1 MSRGRD
7 QAAEIAAAGATVD
20 VGDVTTRYL
29 LYGLLP
35 SWFVPGLADWV
46 MHRRTRIEETAG
58 TKESLILP
66 HCLKG
71 VGGAPT
77 LMMTEVGVPIALT
90 LRYEVNPLL
99 LSVQLGGAAVHEA
112 TALWDV
118 RTAVKSE
125 RQVKPVEQ
133 HIHSFLESLPFGA
146 LASLMCLHAD
156 QVRSLLRGGRGDPDA
171 WRLVPRRRPLS
182 PGYLV
187 GIAAAIGTCVL
198 LPYGEELLR
207 CRRAAGTRKKRASSD
222 EAHWR
227 APRSKKLFMKGR

>member
-1 MSRGRD
+1 VSTG
-7 QAAEIAAAGATVD
+7 QAKEISATGVTVD
-20 VGDVTTRYL
+20 VGDATTRYL

-35 SWFVPGLADWV
+35 SWFVPGVADWV

-58 TKESLILP
+58 TKESLI
-66 HCLKG
+66 HS
-71 VGGAPT
+71 
-77 LMMTEVGVPIALT
+77 LMMAEVGLPIALT

-118 RTAVKSE
+118 RTAVDSE
-125 RQVKPVEQ
+125 REVKPVEQ
-133 HIHSFLESLPFGA
+133 HIHSFLESLPFAA

-156 QVRSLLRGGRGDPDA
+156 QVKSLLRGGRGDPDA

-182 PGYLV
+182 RGYLA

-207 CRRAAGTRKKRASSD
+207 CVRTGRRNRKNEKNTRGDAARWSA
-222 EAHWR
+222 A
-227 APRSKKLFMKGR
+227 RSGEGR

>member
-1 MSRGRD
+1 MSRG
-7 QAAEIAAAGATVD
+7 QAAEIAATGVTVD
-20 VGDVTTRYL
+20 VGDATTRYL

-35 SWFVPGLADWV
+35 GWFVPGLADWV
-46 MHRRTRIEETAG
+46 MHRRTRIEDTAG

-77 LMMTEVGVPIALT
+77 LMMAEVGLPIALT

-99 LSVQLGGAAVHEA
+99 LTVQLGAAAVHEA

-118 RTAVKSE
+118 RTAVDSDRE
-125 RQVKPVEQ
+125 VRPVEQ
-133 HIHSFLESLPFGA
+133 HIHSFLESLPFGGLSA
-146 LASLMCLHAD
+146 LMCLHAD

-182 PGYLV
+182 PGYLAAV
-187 GIAAAIGTCVL
+187 GAAIGACVL

-207 CRRAAGTRKKRASSD
+207 CRRAARAKRKHRRDDSAR
-222 EAHWR
+222 WR
-227 APRSKKLFMKGR
+227 ATDED

>member
-1 MSRGRD
+1 MSRLRD
-7 QAAEIAAAGATVD
+7 QAADIAATGTTVD
-20 VGDVTTRYL
+20 VGDATTRYL

-35 SWFVPGLADWV
+35 SWFVPGLADWA
-46 MHRRTRIEETAG
+46 MHRRTRIEDTAG
-58 TKESLILP
+58 TKESLI
-66 HCLKG
+66 HS
-71 VGGAPT
+71 
-77 LMMTEVGVPIALT
+77 LMMAEVGLPIALT

-118 RTAVKSE
+118 RTAVDSDRE
-125 RQVKPVEQ
+125 VKPVEQ

-156 QVRSLLRGGRGDPDA
+156 QVKSLLRGGRDDPEA

-182 PGYLV
+182 PGYLA
-187 GIAAAIGTCVL
+187 GIGAAIGVCVL

-207 CRRAAGTRKKRASSD
+207 CRRAARARKKGASD
-222 EAHWR
+222 EARWR
-227 APRSKKLFMKGR
+227 APRPKKLFRKGR

>member
-1 MSRGRD
+1 MSGGR
-7 QAAEIAAAGATVD
+7 AAQLSATGTTVD

-35 SWFVPGLADWV
+35 GWFVPGLADWV

-58 TKESLILP
+58 TKESLL
-66 HCLKG
+66 HS
-71 VGGAPT
+71 
-77 LMMTEVGVPIALT
+77 LMMAEVGLPIALT

-118 RTAVKSE
+118 KTAVDSDRE
-125 RQVKPVEQ
+125 VKPVEQ
-133 HIHSFLESLPFGA
+133 HIHSFLESLPFAA

-156 QVRSLLRGGRGDPDA
+156 QVRSLLRGGPGDPDA
-171 WRLVPRRRPLS
+171 WRLVPRRRPPS
-182 PGYLV
+182 PGYLA
-187 GIAAAIGTCVL
+187 GIGAAIGACVL

-207 CRRAAGTRKKRASSD
+207 CVRASRARKKL
-222 EAHWR
+222 
-227 APRSKKLFMKGR
+227 SKKGR